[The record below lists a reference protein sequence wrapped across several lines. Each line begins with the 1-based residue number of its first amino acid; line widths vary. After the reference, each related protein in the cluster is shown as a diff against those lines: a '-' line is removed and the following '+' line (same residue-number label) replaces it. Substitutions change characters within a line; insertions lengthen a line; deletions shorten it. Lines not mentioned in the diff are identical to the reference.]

1 MAFWEQATDQA
12 GREFGARY
20 WRWFAGARAARKFAP
35 AISVVVIAGALVL
48 AYRLFAPDWG
58 AVGTSA
64 GSVSASAGGWFGDWG
79 PHAGRWAL
87 IIAGVLVGLA
97 VLVRVGVAV
106 WQAYGWRWRFSR
118 FSRF

>member
-20 WRWFAGARAARKFAP
+20 WRWFAGARAARKLAP
-35 AISVVVIAGALVL
+35 AISVVVILGALVL
-48 AYRLFAPDWG
+48 AYRLFTPDWG
-58 AVGTSA
+58 AVGDSA
-64 GSVSASAGGWFGDWG
+64 DAVTASTGGWVGGWVPD
-79 PHAGRWAL
+79 AGRWAL
-87 IIAGVLVGLA
+87 IVVGGLVVTAL
-97 VLVRVGVAV
+97 LVRVGVAL